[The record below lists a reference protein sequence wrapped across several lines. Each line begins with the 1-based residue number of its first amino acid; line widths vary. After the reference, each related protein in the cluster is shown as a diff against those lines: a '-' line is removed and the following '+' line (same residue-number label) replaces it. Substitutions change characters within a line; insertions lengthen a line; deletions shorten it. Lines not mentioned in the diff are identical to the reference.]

1 MLLIC
6 SYLDQEFVR
15 IGYYIDND
23 FEDEALRENP
33 PANTLDP
40 QVLAILKRNIL
51 VDKPRVTRFNI
62 KWDPSKL
69 DEAEDIS
76 ELINLKVEE
85 DSSEADDSWSD
96 SATEEEAESNTSMEE
111 EGPSLK
117 SENNMMDV
125 EDSITC

>member
-125 EDSITC
+125 EDSIIC

>member
-1 MLLIC
+1 M
-6 SYLDQEFVR
+6 
-15 IGYYIDND
+15 
-23 FEDEALRENP
+23 
-33 PANTLDP
+33 
-40 QVLAILKRNIL
+40 

-85 DSSEADDSWSD
+85 DSSEAGDSWSD
-96 SATEEEAESNTSMEE
+96 SAAEEEAESNTSMDE